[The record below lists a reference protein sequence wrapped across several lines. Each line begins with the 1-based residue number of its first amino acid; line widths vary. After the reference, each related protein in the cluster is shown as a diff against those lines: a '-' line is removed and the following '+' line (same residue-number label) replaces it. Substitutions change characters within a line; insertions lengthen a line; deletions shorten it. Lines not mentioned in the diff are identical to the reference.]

1 MTYNIDIVLCLDLT
15 LLGCVDFCK
24 RFNNYLISDI
34 ETALKC
40 KNKNAD
46 NIRIKIIA
54 FRDSC
59 YVEERPVIEESRF
72 FNLSRKESME
82 QEYFSAWIRHLKHSK
97 RIEKSNAL
105 EGLALAINSEWT
117 NEGDRLRHV
126 IAMFTDAPAHKLEEA
141 NTDNPSYPANM
152 PTSLAE
158 LGDLWNNT
166 SADGNQDSK
175 TKLKQPAKRLIIF
188 APQEYPWPEI
198 FEDWEQVVYNPA
210 HPGEGL
216 DDVTYEDI
224 IESIVGS
231 V

>member
-1 MTYNIDIVLCLDLT
+1 MAYNIDIVLCLDLT
-15 LLGCVDFCK
+15 CIVGCVDFCK
-24 RFNNYLISDI
+24 RVNSCLISDI

-54 FRDSC
+54 FRDSFNS
-59 YVEERPVIEESRF
+59 EGRPVIEESRF
-72 FNLSRKESME
+72 FNLHRKESME
-82 QEYFSAWIRHLKHSK
+82 PEYFSAWIRHLKYSTK
-97 RIEKSNAL
+97 IGKSNAL
-105 EGLALAINSEWT
+105 EGLTLAINSEWI
-117 NEGDRLRHV
+117 NEGDRLRHIIV
-126 IAMFTDAPAHKLEEA
+126 MFTDAPAHKLEEA
-141 NTDNPSYPANM
+141 NLDNPSYPANM

-158 LGDLWNNT
+158 LSDLWHT
-166 SADGNQDSK
+166 ADGNQGSK

-198 FEDWEQVVYNPA
+198 YENWEQVVYNPA